1 MARTI
6 NGFFHS
12 MYIPRLICP
21 ILLVEMQLLS
31 CKSLHTVYLYIYIL
45 SDLNDLAADDTQVT
59 SFGCADFS

>member
-1 MARTI
+1 
-6 NGFFHS
+6 